1 MTKKM
6 CKIFNCDR
14 HRESR
19 CCFTCEDYHRCAN
32 RCLNSPRRCGQAE
45 YPKPKRQRRHHEKEN
60 SEKAH

>member
-19 CCFTCEDYHRCAN
+19 CCFTCEDYNKCAN
-32 RCLNSPRRCGQAE
+32 RCLNSPFRCGQAE
-45 YPKPKRQRRHHEKEN
+45 DPKPKRQRKE
-60 SEKAH
+60 SK